1 MKIIKNPIVF
11 TLIVLLFATCTSNT
25 IYKKPKDLIPEDQMV
40 DLLVDLYIANA
51 AYNSK
56 TKKSLKKID
65 YLPLIYEKYH
75 IDSLRFRK
83 SNIYYMSRIDD
94 YDTLYG
100 KVKARLKHMLD
111 TTEARQKLID
121 SIKAIG
127 LLEQRNK
134 SKTKDQ
140 KVKEQE

>member
-1 MKIIKNPIVF
+1 MKVIKTPIAF
-11 TLIVLLFATCTSNT
+11 FLIIVLFASCTSNT

-83 SNIYYMSRIDD
+83 SI
-94 YDTLYG
+94 
-100 KVKARLKHMLD
+100 
-111 TTEARQKLID
+111 
-121 SIKAIG
+121 SIIC
-127 LLEQRNK
+127 R
-134 SKTKDQ
+134 
-140 KVKEQE
+140 V